1 MVKKIVF
8 WRVWIITFKVRSL
21 AQSDQ
26 TRRVITTFTPFDQ
39 VSSRYHLFFPLFFD
53 KISILRKNCGTRF
66 FEVSSLLFFFLS
78 FFSFFFFA
86 LGFTSFWKLVACTQ
100 SSERPQEL
108 HTRLLPTY
116 RSAIKYWFSFTSMT
130 MIRRHRG
137 LVFWQKF
144 IGHRTP
150 VQTEKGPRVSRSS
163 ARKRWLEG
171 MVGET
176 RLPDEFETSLT
187 ILVCPWRGRVVS
199 GSIL

>member
-1 MVKKIVF
+1 MFKKMVF

-39 VSSRYHLFFPLFFD
+39 VSNRYHLFFSPLF
-53 KISILRKNCGTRF
+53 RKNFHPAQKLRYTIFPSFLSVIF
-66 FEVSSLLFFFLS
+66 FLFFF
-78 FFSFFFFA
+78 FFCA
-86 LGFTSFWKLVACTQ
+86 RGFTSFWKLVACTQ

-144 IGHRTP
+144 SEHRTP
-150 VQTEKGPRVSRSS
+150 VQTEKGPHVSRSS

-171 MVGET
+171 GWLGT
-176 RLPDEFETSLT
+176 KLPDEFETSLT
-187 ILVCPWRGRVVS
+187 ILVC
-199 GSIL
+199 

>member
-39 VSSRYHLFFPLFFD
+39 VSSRYHLFFSNKFPSCAKIAVHDFSKFPLCYFFP
-53 KISILRKNCGTRF
+53 
-66 FEVSSLLFFFLS
+66 FLS
-78 FFSFFFFA
+78 FPFFFFA

>member
-39 VSSRYHLFFPLFFD
+39 VSSRYHLFFRTNFHPAQKLRYTIFRSFLSVIFFP
-53 KISILRKNCGTRF
+53 
-66 FEVSSLLFFFLS
+66 FFL
-78 FFSFFFFA
+78 FLFFFA